1 MRDMS
6 LLTQLL
12 DILFPPRESE
22 LYIRT
27 ATEYELLTL
36 YHPRTFMLS
45 RAYVTALLPY
55 QDPRVRACI
64 AEAKFRNN
72 KKAQIMLGHVLA
84 KHFDHLTKLVKPLN
98 YSPALV
104 PVPLGQNR
112 RKERGYNQV
121 EEIWK
126 KARKQSTNP
135 PLFSN
140 LLIRIRETTPQ
151 TSLDGSDRRKNL
163 IDAFDLTSTPDPAY
177 LYIVLDDVLTT
188 GATLSAAGRAIAGMG
203 IRPIS
208 LLALAH

>member
-6 LLTQLL
+6 LLTTLL

-22 LYIRT
+22 LHIRT
-27 ATEYELLTL
+27 AKEYELLTL
-36 YHPRTFMLS
+36 YNPRTFMLS

-55 QDPRVRACI
+55 HHPLVRACI
-64 AEAKFRNN
+64 TEAKFRNN

-84 KHFDHLTKLVKPLN
+84 KHFDHLTALVTPLN

-104 PVPLGQNR
+104 PVPLGESR

-121 EEIWK
+121 EEIGK
-126 KARKQSTNP
+126 KAMKQSANP
-135 PLFSN
+135 PPCIN
-140 LLIRIRETTPQ
+140 LLMRTKDTTPQ

-163 IDAFDLTSTPDPAY
+163 INAFDLTSTPNPAY

-188 GATLSAAGRAIAGMG
+188 GSTLSAAGRAIAGMG